1 MCRVIR
7 LRRTPRRTQTKRNTT
22 QHFKYQLTHGLKMK
36 TQQKMLVVEPNQTNN
51 KKTTTNLGKY
61 LSGVNSI
68 SKMRPHKHE
77 RTRIKMLMQHNA
89 INKKTK

>member
-1 MCRVIR
+1 M
-7 LRRTPRRTQTKRNTT
+7 N
-22 QHFKYQLTHGLKMK
+22 
-36 TQQKMLVVEPNQTNN
+36 TQQKVLVVEPNQTNN